1 MSLLFSLS
9 SASSSSLKRLPPLM
23 KAWVH
28 PSMSFQTA
36 NSKFLEKLGKDLT
49 TREIAENLHLS
60 PKTVETHRAHIK
72 EKERGGH
79 GSIRGGLGD

>member
-1 MSLLFSLS
+1 
-9 SASSSSLKRLPPLM
+9 M

-49 TREIAENLHLS
+49 TREIVENLHLS

-72 EKERGGH
+72 EKERDGH